1 VVRSLEERRWIGI
14 LIICLIGITGWLPR
28 TTFGQRP
35 IRTFD
40 PFYKGESANR
50 SFYDKYA
57 LTAELT
63 YRPAGLLQNDD
74 PVTGGVAGGPSD
86 AFGMNFRLEYRV
98 ASQIDIGAYVDAA
111 GNTAGR
117 SLSVNWL
124 SIKYFRRE
132 EGVDYAVR
140 LAVDPVS
147 DGRSG
152 FPQMDLG
159 FLYRSFVSPSVTSD
173 FAVGIRRVQLGF
185 QQIVSIAADPIKP
198 SDPIVTAPSPDR
210 DILRTQALGWE
221 VHMLTGYNLVFDP
234 AGSNMFV
241 TLLGEGGSYDLVEW
255 MVNQSKSDAGS
266 RTSTKFKGG
275 VLWIRSGLQIEK
287 PGYRFAPFLSLPIK
301 QWSPSGGDF
310 PRARP
315 RLGLQ
320 FMIR

>member
-1 VVRSLEERRWIGI
+1 M
-14 LIICLIGITGWLPR
+14 GITVCFPALA
-28 TTFGQRP
+28 FSQRP

-50 SFYDKYA
+50 SFYDTYA
-57 LTAELT
+57 LTAEFT

-74 PVTGGVAGGPSD
+74 PSSGGLSGGPSD
-86 AFGMNFRLEYRV
+86 AFGMNFRLAYRLS
-98 ASQIDIGAYVDAA
+98 SQLDVGAYVDAA

-132 EGVDYAVR
+132 EGIDYAVR

-152 FPQMDLG
+152 FPQMDLA

-185 QQIVSIAADPIKP
+185 QQIVTVPPDPIKP
-198 SDPIVTAPSPDR
+198 SDPIVSAPSSDR
-210 DILRTQALGWE
+210 DVLRTQALGWE

-234 AGSNMFV
+234 AGSNLFV

-255 MVNQSKSDAGS
+255 MVNTIESDAGA
-266 RTSTKFKGG
+266 RMSTTFKGG

-287 PGYRFAPFLSLPIK
+287 PGYRFSPFLSLPIK